1 MKNRQWMPTLRV
13 LRSTWVILM
22 TVIAGSA
29 VVAYPTSA
37 QVDTAEL
44 KQKVVRIERVR
55 GGGLPPEVG
64 TGFFITPSG
73 HILTAAH
80 VLLNADEPDDVLR
93 TRTVLIRLK
102 DRSRHVARILSMNR
116 IIDLALLKIKTDK
129 PTPYLSLGNSD
140 TARIGDL
147 LTIVGHPVEGAEWEI
162 SSGNVERITPVER
175 IHVRA
180 TLGPGYSGGPA
191 VNASGRVVGVASYR
205 AEGAEQSYLVPID
218 DAQSFLAG
226 ILPRVPGAKTPSEGE
241 TVFTATKSFQ
251 PKEEP
256 KTSTFKNSFLRV
268 TLRSFSQSI
277 DKKKINLAV
286 VFESLAKKS
295 NFLISLL
302 RGQRH
307 AYLLDDSGER
317 WILSVDPVGI
327 TGTVGGPYGPKTLF
341 TPGQKSVVIFAFKP
355 TGGLTGKTFD
365 FAANL
370 TAQTKSPDGTDSR
383 IEFSIGLSSLVFT
396 R

>member
-1 MKNRQWMPTLRV
+1 MKNRHWAPTLRV

-22 TVIAGSA
+22 TVIAGTA

-93 TRTVLIRLK
+93 KRTVLIRLK
-102 DRSRHVARILSMNR
+102 DGSRHVARILSMNR
-116 IIDLALLKIKTDK
+116 IIDLALLKMKTDK

-147 LTIVGHPVEGAEWEI
+147 LTIVGHPVASAEWEI

-191 VNASGRVVGVASYR
+191 VDASGRVVGVASYR
-205 AEGAEQSYLVPID
+205 AQGAEQSYLVPID

-226 ILPRVPGAKTPSEGE
+226 ILPRVPEATASPTKEAASMVTKGFPAKEKVKTP
-241 TVFTATKSFQ
+241 AFQ
-251 PKEEP
+251 
-256 KTSTFKNSFLRV
+256 NRFLRV
-268 TLRSFSQSI
+268 ALKSFNRSA
-277 DKKKINLAV
+277 DKKKINLALL
-286 VFESLAKKS
+286 FESIDKDDFKIS
-295 NFLISLL
+295 FITGEDNKYLI
-302 RGQRH
+302 
-307 AYLLDDSGER
+307 DDTGEL
-317 WILSVDPVGI
+317 WVLYKPVVGI
-327 TGTVGGPYGPKTLF
+327 TTVKRYGKSLF
-341 TPGQKSVVIFAFKP
+341 TPGQSSTVLLAFKP
-355 TGGLTGKTFD
+355 TGGIEGETFD

-370 TAQTKSPDGTDSR
+370 GGWIKTSR
-383 IEFSIGLSSLVFT
+383 GGWEHVKFSIGLSSLVLT

>member
-1 MKNRQWMPTLRV
+1 MKNRQWTPTLRV
-13 LRSTWVILM
+13 RRSTWVILI
-22 TVIAGSA
+22 TVFAGNA
-29 VVAYPTSA
+29 IVALPTSA

-93 TRTVLIRLK
+93 TRKVIVRVK
-102 DRSRHVARILSMNR
+102 DGSRHIARILSMNR
-116 IIDLALLKIKTDK
+116 IIDLALLKIKADK
-129 PTPYLSLGNSD
+129 STPYLSLGTSEAIRN
-140 TARIGDL
+140 GDL
-147 LTIVGHPVEGAEWEI
+147 LTIVGHPTEGAEWEI
-162 SSGNVERITPVER
+162 SSGNVEKITPVEH

-191 VNASGRVVGVASYR
+191 VDASGRVVGVASYR

-226 ILPRVPGAKTPSEGE
+226 ILPRVPGATTSPTGAAVSPTTAVVQPKQLTKTP
-241 TVFTATKSFQ
+241 
-251 PKEEP
+251 
-256 KTSTFKNSFLRV
+256 TFKNTFLRV
-268 TLRSFSQSI
+268 TPKSFSRSV
-277 DKKKINLAV
+277 DKKKINLAL
-286 VFESLAKKS
+286 VFESIAKDDFKIIFVEGED
-295 NFLISLL
+295 NKYLI
-302 RGQRH
+302 
-307 AYLLDDSGER
+307 DDTGELWVLYKPAVGLTTVRRTSGGR
-317 WILSVDPVGI
+317 S
-327 TGTVGGPYGPKTLF
+327 LF
-341 TPGQKSVVIFAFKP
+341 TPGQKSTVIFAFKP
-355 TGGLTGKTFD
+355 SGGVEGETFD

-370 TAQTKSPDGTDSR
+370 NGVIKRPRGGWDS
-383 IEFSIGLSSLVFT
+383 IKFSIGLSSLVFT

>member
-1 MKNRQWMPTLRV
+1 MKIRQWTPTLRV
-13 LRSTWVILM
+13 RRSTWVILM
-22 TVIAGSA
+22 TVIAGNA

-37 QVDTAEL
+37 QIDTAEL

-93 TRTVLIRLK
+93 TRKVIVRVK
-102 DRSRHVARILSMNR
+102 GGSRHIARILSMNR
-116 IIDLALLKIKTDK
+116 IIDLALLKIKADK
-129 PTPYLSLGNSD
+129 STPYLSLGTSEAVRN
-140 TARIGDL
+140 GDL

-162 SSGNVERITPVER
+162 SSGNVEKITPVEH

-191 VNASGRVVGVASYR
+191 VDASGRVVGVASYR

-226 ILPRVPGAKTPSEGE
+226 ILPRVPGGKTSPIKEFLSLATIDFQTKKKLKTP
-241 TVFTATKSFQ
+241 
-251 PKEEP
+251 
-256 KTSTFKNSFLRV
+256 TFENGFLRV
-268 TLRSFSQSI
+268 TLKSFNRSAN
-277 DKKKINLAV
+277 KKKINLALL
-286 VFESLAKKS
+286 FENIAKDEFS
-295 NFLISLL
+295 IGLISGDDNKYIIDNVGELW
-302 RGQRH
+302 
-307 AYLLDDSGER
+307 LLDKR
-317 WILSVDPVGI
+317 VVGI
-327 TGTVGGPYGPKTLF
+327 TTVSNERGAKSVF
-341 TPGQKSVVIFAFKP
+341 TPGQSSTVLFMFRPA
-355 TGGLTGKTFD
+355 GGTAGQTFD

-370 TAQTKSPDGTDSR
+370 IAQTKTSGGGSR
-383 IEFSIGLSSLVFT
+383 QFEFSIGLSSLVLT
-396 R
+396 Q

>member
-1 MKNRQWMPTLRV
+1 MKNRQWTPTLRV
-13 LRSTWVILM
+13 RRSTWVILM
-22 TVIAGSA
+22 TAIAGNA

-37 QVDTAEL
+37 QIDTAEL
-44 KQKVVRIERVR
+44 QQKVVRIERVR

-93 TRTVLIRLK
+93 TRKVIIRLK

-116 IIDLALLKIKTDK
+116 IIDLALLKMKTDK

-162 SSGNVERITPVER
+162 SSGNVERVTPVER

-191 VNASGRVVGVASYR
+191 VDASGRVVGVASYR

-226 ILPRVPGAKTPSEGE
+226 ILPRAPGAKTSPTGAAVSP
-241 TVFTATKSFQ
+241 TTAGVQ
-251 PKEEP
+251 PKQLTKMP
-256 KTSTFKNSFLRV
+256 TFQNSFLRV
-268 TLRSFSQSI
+268 TLKSFSKSV
-277 DKKKINLAV
+277 DKKKINLALV
-286 VFESLAKKS
+286 LESIAKDD
-295 NFLISLL
+295 FFISIIK
-302 RGQRH
+302 
-307 AYLLDDSGER
+307 GEEN
-317 WILSVDPVGI
+317 
-327 TGTVGGPYGPKTLF
+327 
-341 TPGQKSVVIFAFKP
+341 KP
-355 TGGLTGKTFD
+355 
-365 FAANL
+365 
-370 TAQTKSPDGTDSR
+370 
-383 IEFSIGLSSLVFT
+383 
-396 R
+396 

>member
-1 MKNRQWMPTLRV
+1 MKNRQWTPTLRV
-13 LRSTWVILM
+13 RRSTWVILM
-22 TVIAGSA
+22 TVIAGNA

-37 QVDTAEL
+37 QIDTAEL
-44 KQKVVRIERVR
+44 QQKVVRIERVR

-102 DRSRHVARILSMNR
+102 DRSRHVARILGLNR
-116 IIDLALLKIKTDK
+116 MIDLALLKIKTDK
-129 PTPYLSLGNSD
+129 PTPYLSLGKSD

-191 VNASGRVVGVASYR
+191 VDASGRVVGVASYR

-226 ILPRVPGAKTPSEGE
+226 ILPRVPGAKTSPTGAAIS
-241 TVFTATKSFQ
+241 TTTAGVQ
-251 PKEEP
+251 PKQLTKMP
-256 KTSTFKNSFLRV
+256 MFQNSFLRV
-268 TLRSFSQSI
+268 TLKSFSKSA
-277 DKKKINLAV
+277 DKKKINLALT
-286 VFESLAKKS
+286 FESIAKDD
-295 NFLISLL
+295 FLISII
-302 RGQRH
+302 RGEENK
-307 AYLLDDSGER
+307 YLIDDMGEL
-317 WILSVDPVGI
+317 WVLYKEAVGVTTI
-327 TGTVGGPYGPKTLF
+327 SRYAGARSLF
-341 TPGQKSVVIFAFKP
+341 TPGQSSTVLFAFKP
-355 TGGLTGKTFD
+355 TGGLEGNVFD

-370 TAQTKSPDGTDSR
+370 NGQTKRSNGGWGS
-383 IEFSIGLSSLVFT
+383 IKFSIGLSTLVFT